1 MNFLRKWLLARS
13 KTLTDTPSKMQQLI
27 DSEMGYQPRAYE
39 PKDSYRRLSE
49 VPDNYQ
55 PQWGE

>member
-1 MNFLRKWLLARS
+1 MNFIRKLLEKRS
-13 KTLTDTPSKMQQLI
+13 RRLSDTPHAMQQLI

-49 VPDNYQ
+49 VPDNQ
-55 PQWGE
+55 QLQWGE